1 MARRLPH
8 LINNNR
14 GVAPILLVLLIIL
27 CFAAAVGLGTLL
39 GYYTTHSGFSHKVK
53 EIIEPPFD
61 GKKTVRILVIGEDD
75 TGKRNETK
83 RGLSDSII
91 IASIDFDKQQVAAL
105 SIPRDTR
112 VDLNGY
118 GGMQKINAAHVFGGP
133 MLTRLAVAQL
143 TGIEA
148 DYYIK
153 TNTKGFKKCVD
164 ILGGVEI
171 DVEKNMRYIDKWGG
185 LYINLEKG
193 RQVLDGE
200 HAMQYVRFRH
210 DALGDI
216 SRIQRQQK
224 FLRAL
229 VKKAVSPINLPKL
242 PRLISTML
250 ENVETDMTPRD
261 LVALAK
267 LASKLDLSQVEM
279 ETLPGAPQNI
289 NGISYWIAD
298 SQKTAEVVAKLFFR
312 QDTTPIPAKIEVLN
326 GSGVQGVAKKVAESL
341 KQSGYE
347 ITSVGNAPSFN
358 YTTSEIVCR
367 MRTDKAAR
375 HVAEVTGI
383 SVIRR
388 ETDESVGADLTII
401 IGKDRALAFQGT

>member
-1 MARRLPH
+1 MAHRLSR
-8 LINNNR
+8 LAANNR
-14 GVAPILLVLLIIL
+14 GVAPILLVLIVIL

-39 GYYTTHSGFSHKVK
+39 GYYTTHSGFSSKVR

-61 GKKTVRILVIGEDD
+61 GKKIVRILIIGEDD
-75 TGKRNETK
+75 TGKRNEAK

-91 IASIDFDKQQVAAL
+91 LAYVDFEKKRMAAL

-118 GGMQKINAAHVFGGP
+118 GGNQKINAAHVFGGP
-133 MLTRLAVAQL
+133 MLTRFAVAQL

-171 DVEKNMRYIDKWGG
+171 DVEKNMHYVDRWGG
-185 LYINLEKG
+185 LYINLKKG

-210 DALGDI
+210 DAMGDI

-229 VKKAVSPINLPKL
+229 AQKAVSPLNLPKL
-242 PRLISTML
+242 PQLISTML
-250 ENVETDMTPRD
+250 ANVETDMTPRD
-261 LVALAK
+261 LIALAK
-267 LASKLDLSQVEM
+267 LASELDLNQVEM

-298 SQKTAEVVAKLFFR
+298 SQKTAEVVAKLFFP
-312 QDTTPIPAKIEVLN
+312 QDPAPIPAKIEVLN
-326 GSGVQGVAKKVAESL
+326 GSGVKGVARKVAESL
-341 KQSGYE
+341 KQNGYE
-347 ITSVGNAPSFN
+347 VTSVGNAPSFD
-358 YTTSEIVCR
+358 YSTSEIVCR
-367 MRTDKAAR
+367 MRNDKAAH
-375 HVAEVTGI
+375 HVAAVTGI
-383 SVIRR
+383 SIIKY
-388 ETDESVGADLTII
+388 ETNESADADLTII